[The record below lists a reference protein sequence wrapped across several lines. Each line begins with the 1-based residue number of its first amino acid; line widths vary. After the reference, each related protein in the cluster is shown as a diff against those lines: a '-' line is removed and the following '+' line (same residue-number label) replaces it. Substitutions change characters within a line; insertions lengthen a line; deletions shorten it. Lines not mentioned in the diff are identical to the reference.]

1 MPVYEY
7 ECPKCKDIKEI
18 ITIRSEDKKVICD
31 KCDLEMKKIIS
42 GSSFILK
49 GIGWGADGYE
59 NKK

>member
-18 ITIRSEDKKVICD
+18 ITIRAENKKVTCD

-42 GSSFILK
+42 GSNFLLK
-49 GIGWGADGYE
+49 GPGWGRDNYE
-59 NKK
+59 TKK